1 MSIAAWPAWKKGFAA
16 ALFVLVAA
24 DLVLVFLLWQIG
36 REGPKAVRARMV
48 RVTEQAKLLRADVA
62 RGDKIRASLPLAG
75 KQCDDFY
82 RKAFFDSSTGY
93 SQIESDL
100 NAISKNAGVQTSGL
114 KFGQKQVK
122 GRGVT
127 EISVSTKVDADYPS
141 VIRFING
148 LERSPDFYLLD
159 SLHLMTAKDG
169 TVELELQMH
178 TYFRT

>member
-1 MSIAAWPAWKKGFAA
+1 MSIAAWPAWKKGIAA
-16 ALFVLVAA
+16 VLFVLVAA
-24 DLVLVFLLWQIG
+24 DLVLVLLLWQIG
-36 REGPKAVRARMV
+36 REGPRAMRARMV
-48 RVTEQAKLLRADVA
+48 RVGEQAKLLRADVE

-100 NAISKNAGVQTSGL
+100 NVVSKNASVQMSGL
-114 KFGQKQVK
+114 KFGQKEVK

-127 EISVSTKVDADYPS
+127 EVSVSTKVNADYPS

-148 LERSPDFYLLD
+148 LERSRGFYLLD
-159 SLHLMTAKDG
+159 NLHLVAAKDG
-169 TVELELQMH
+169 TVELDLQMH